1 MGEKVEQIKKA
12 VAKAFPK
19 LNADEKFEVTS
30 KATSNYNCIAWAY
43 GYNDRWMWP
52 VPGGSALL
60 DGIYCYWPEN
70 GIMEP
75 SIDNFIEAFRL
86 KGYEL
91 CDDWGFEEQY
101 QKIALY
107 AKPESWDICT
117 HASRQLRN
125 GCWTSKL
132 GHECD
137 IQHGTPYSI
146 ENDSYGNVRCIM
158 RRPFK

>member
-1 MGEKVEQIKKA
+1 MGERVELIKKA

-19 LNADEKFEVTS
+19 LDDDEKFEVTS
-30 KATSNYNCIAWAY
+30 KATPNYNCIAWAY
-43 GYNDRWMWP
+43 GYSDRWMWP
-52 VPGGSALL
+52 NTGESALL
-60 DGIYCYWPEN
+60 DGVCYWPEN
-70 GIMEP
+70 GIVEP
-75 SIDNFIEAFRL
+75 SIDNFIKAFRL
-86 KGYEL
+86 KDYEL
-91 CDDWGFEEQY
+91 CDNWEFEEEY

-107 AKPESWDICT
+107 AKPDSWDTCT

-132 GHECD
+132 GKECD

-146 ENDSYGNVRCIM
+146 ENDVYGKVRCIM

>member
-1 MGEKVEQIKKA
+1 MGERVELIKKA

-19 LNADEKFEVTS
+19 LDDDEKFEVTS
-30 KATSNYNCIAWAY
+30 KATPNYNCIAWAY
-43 GYNDRWMWP
+43 GYSDRWMWP
-52 VPGGSALL
+52 VPGGSTLL
-60 DGIYCYWPEN
+60 DGVYYYWPEN

-75 SIDNFIEAFRL
+75 SIDNFIKAFRL
-86 KGYEL
+86 KDYEL
-91 CDDWGFEEQY
+91 CDNWEFEEEY

-107 AKPESWDICT
+107 AKPDNWDTCT

-132 GHECD
+132 GPSCD

-146 ENDSYGNVRCIM
+146 ENKDYGKVRCIM